1 MIAFPEFVRTQRLE
15 RGVSQKIFTAKVGA
29 KSQTIISLLEAGKGV
44 PPADVLQGI
53 VDFFGGLPEDVE
65 SPAAYAKRWKKPES
79 RWKRF
84 KGKAWLNFTGC
95 FGMSQGSQEDS
106 IAFLDEW
113 QADYER
119 RHPHITVTEVEDDF
133 RWLSWAKLGIP
144 GWGCSGRRS
153 FVPVINGR
161 RVQSQRDLD
170 KLGEDYA
177 AYYDASYGVKLDARW
192 NVTLIPR
199 TEELPYPYQGA

>member
-1 MIAFPEFVRTQRLE
+1 MIAFPEFVRTKRLE
-15 RGVSQKIFTAKVGA
+15 RGISQKILAVKVGA
-29 KSQTIISLLEAGKGV
+29 KSQVIICLLEAGKVV
-44 PPADVLQGI
+44 PPPEVLQGI
-53 VDFFGGLPEDVE
+53 IDFFGGLPEDVE
-65 SPAAYAKRWKKPES
+65 SPAAYAKRWSKPDS
-79 RWKRF
+79 PRKRF

-95 FGMSQGSQEDS
+95 FNMSQGAQEDS

-119 RHPHITVTEVEDDF
+119 RHPHIKVTEVEDDF
-133 RWLSWAKLGIP
+133 RWLSWAKFGFP

-177 AYYDASYGVKLDARW
+177 AYYDASYWVKLDARW
-192 NVTLIPR
+192 NATLIPH